1 MQATQPF
8 SCLFCQ
14 PEKRVFALA
23 KICYP
28 DIARP
33 STCYFSATYSAHNL
47 QLDVNEI
54 CAYMDPIHRS
64 LGFPSKPNPNYPT
77 CLSKNPIRIPQ
88 NSNSQRNI
96 HHQPHHWNIGKNM
109 FIYVCLDISRWWFHF
124 FYFYPYLGKIPI
136 LTNIFQMGWNHQ
148 PDMYMWLCLKIVD
161 ISSSR
166 NVHAY
171 ELTHIFI
178 YIYTYGMYT
187 LMSSFDMYPFL
198 FIFIHWLSLT
208 IFCISMKHIYIYSYT
223 QFMWARI
230 WCSFWP
236 PFGDRPR
243 TISFGGLSI

>member
-1 MQATQPF
+1 M
-8 SCLFCQ
+8 
-14 PEKRVFALA
+14 
-23 KICYP
+23 
-28 DIARP
+28 
-33 STCYFSATYSAHNL
+33 

-96 HHQPHHWNIGKNM
+96 HHQPHHWNIGKKM

-178 YIYTYGMYT
+178 YIHIWYVYTYVFFWYVSISFYIHT
-187 LMSSFDMYPFL
+187 LTVTDYIL
-198 FIFIHWLSLT
+198 YQYETYLYIFIYTVHVSKNLIFLLAPFWGQASNNFIWGVVNLT
-208 IFCISMKHIYIYSYT
+208 SNQKL
-223 QFMWARI
+223 
-230 WCSFWP
+230 
-236 PFGDRPR
+236 RP
-243 TISFGGLSI
+243 